1 MMFFFRHLIG
11 FFLFLFLTIYTAMK
25 APMVLNFNS
34 LQHLPEMIR
43 AELVKCLPSL
53 PNIADLH
60 KIKNELNTS
69 LHSFNFSSL
78 SGWSVME
85 LLTNCLPDQF
95 SLVSSLSS
103 IYGIFSLAQLFIAIV
118 FILLI

>member
-1 MMFFFRHLIG
+1 
-11 FFLFLFLTIYTAMK
+11 MK

-34 LQHLPEMIR
+34 LQHLPEIIR

-95 SLVSSLSS
+95 SLVNSLSS
-103 IYGIFSLAQLFIAIV
+103 STVFHYKSLHSSYLATSNQYIF
-118 FILLI
+118 